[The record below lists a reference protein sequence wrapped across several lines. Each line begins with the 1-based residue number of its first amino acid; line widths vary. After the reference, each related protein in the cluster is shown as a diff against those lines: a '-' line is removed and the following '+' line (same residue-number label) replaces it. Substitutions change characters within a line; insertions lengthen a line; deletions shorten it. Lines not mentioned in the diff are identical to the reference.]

1 MAWYYVSSAGR
12 TGPVTDSELATLA
25 RNGTVTPGTLVWT
38 DGQPDWMP
46 LSSARPDLLAGEVA
60 GVNVPVVGGVALAG
74 ANKDMTVQRMREGFA
89 PGVEAAKYA
98 GFWIRLVAKF
108 IDGIALQVVLLPLQF
123 MLGAGV
129 AASTDAGAASAA
141 GGLLYLLFSIAVPL
155 AYTGFMTG
163 KFGATLGKMA
173 LGLKVVN
180 PDMTPVGMGR
190 AFGRAAGEWVSSL
203 VLGIGYLIAAFDS
216 EKRALHDH
224 IASTRVISTR

>member
-1 MAWYYVSSAGR
+1 
-12 TGPVTDSELATLA
+12 
-25 RNGTVTPGTLVWT
+25 
-38 DGQPDWMP
+38 
-46 LSSARPDLLAGEVA
+46 
-60 GVNVPVVGGVALAG
+60 VALAG